1 MDGPEG
7 IVRDESR
14 SGGPQHRDRQLGHRP
29 LFLEQTKLITLL
41 SAFVSTSSFSL
52 RSTIEVSTQ
61 MTIYYEELPD
71 SITREFEQ
79 FIRPNAAGWT
89 ERIRALRFC
98 RSFCYIVSALYVRS
112 RNPNM
117 ICPIYD
123 MGDPCVY
130 EYVQAMF
137 VLAPKTRERKDKT
150 TTRAELV

>member
-79 FIRPNAAGWT
+79 YN
-89 ERIRALRFC
+89 
-98 RSFCYIVSALYVRS
+98 
-112 RNPNM
+112 NM
-117 ICPIYD
+117 IHT
-123 MGDPCVY
+123 
-130 EYVQAMF
+130 EYILYKDILCSENTAR
-137 VLAPKTRERKDKT
+137 KREDGR
-150 TTRAELV
+150 

>member
-71 SITREFEQ
+71 SITREFEHIDPTLVLSLRRVLWRLWYKLHA
-79 FIRPNAAGWT
+79 F
-89 ERIRALRFC
+89 RAVGSIFSGTPASLH
-98 RSFCYIVSALYVRS
+98 VEVR
-112 RNPNM
+112 
-117 ICPIYD
+117 
-123 MGDPCVY
+123 
-130 EYVQAMF
+130 
-137 VLAPKTRERKDKT
+137 
-150 TTRAELV
+150 